1 MTMWEI
7 NEAARVITES
17 IDRDAKVIFG
27 AVHDEKLKKGEIKI
41 TVIATGFNSS
51 QNLRL
56 PLNKEE
62 ETQNKKQVA
71 LGQGEE
77 IEWDTVP
84 AFLRR
89 KVK

>member
-1 MTMWEI
+1 M
-7 NEAARVITES
+7 
-17 IDRDAKVIFG
+17 
-27 AVHDEKLKKGEIKI
+27 HDEKLKKGEIKI

-62 ETQNKKQVA
+62 ETQSKKQV
-71 LGQGEE
+71 LPNLLSEE
-77 IEWDTVP
+77 VEWDTEP
-84 AFLRR
+84 ALRR